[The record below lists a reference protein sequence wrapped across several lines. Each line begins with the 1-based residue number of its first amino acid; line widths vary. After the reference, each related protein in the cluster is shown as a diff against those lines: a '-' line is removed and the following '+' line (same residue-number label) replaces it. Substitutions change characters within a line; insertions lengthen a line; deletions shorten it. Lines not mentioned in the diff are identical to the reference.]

1 MNYRNN
7 IRNIAIIAHVDHGK
21 TTLIDAALKQAGVF
35 RQNQAVA
42 ERVMDSND
50 LEIERGI
57 TIFSKN
63 AALFYKDYKI
73 NIVDTPGHAD
83 FGGEVQRIL
92 KMVDSVLL
100 LVDAFEGPMPQTKYV
115 LKKSLEQGLNPIVVI
130 NKIDR
135 PNARP
140 SEVLD
145 AVFDLFV
152 ELNADEEQLDFP
164 VIYASAKEGFAKYEP
179 EDTNRDLIPLF
190 DTIITHVKEP
200 GGDVSSPLQ
209 LFISAVGY
217 DDYLGKMGTGKIHNG
232 TIVLGEEVL
241 LIKKTGEETRHKITK
256 LFTYNGLKRESVPEA
271 FTGDIVTI
279 AGIDTIDVGETVTH
293 KDHPVALP
301 AIHIDEPTL
310 AMTFI
315 VNDSPF
321 AGNEGKYVT
330 SRHVWNRLQKE
341 ILTNVSLRVEETESK
356 NAFLIKGR
364 GALQLSILIEN
375 MRREGFEFQVSK
387 PELIYR
393 NVGGRKHEPVELAII
408 DVADEYAGVV
418 IEMFGQRKGELRNM
432 AAGTDG
438 YTRLEFHIPS
448 RGLIGFSNEFLTATH
463 GTGIINHSFYDYET
477 YKGEMNRKTKGVLI
491 ALEPGTS
498 VAYGLF
504 NLQERGSL
512 FIDSGIPVYTGMI
525 VGEHSKES
533 DLVVNVCKTK
543 KLTNMRASGADDAV
557 RLTPPRQFTLEQ
569 ALEYIEDDELLEVTP
584 RTIRMRKKYLDFH
597 ARKRA
602 EKLKTHDAGIFLA
615 EKGEREGRV

>member
-1 MNYRNN
+1 MEEMYIKMKRLK
-7 IRNIAIIAHVDHGK
+7 NIAIIAHVDHGK

-35 RQNQAVA
+35 RANQEVA

-50 LEIERGI
+50 LERERGI
-57 TIFSKN
+57 TIFYKN
-63 AALFYKDYKI
+63 AALFYRDYKI
-73 NIVDTPGHAD
+73 NFVDTPGHAD
-83 FGGEVQRIL
+83 FGGEVQRIM

-115 LKKSLEQGLNPIVVI
+115 LKKSLEHGLNPIVVI

-140 SEVLD
+140 NDVLN
-145 AVFDLFV
+145 AVFDLFI
-152 ELNADEEQLDFP
+152 ELNADEGQLDFP
-164 VIYASAKEGFAKYEP
+164 VIYASAKEGFARYEL

-190 DTIITHVKEP
+190 ETIITHVKDP
-200 GGDVSSPLQ
+200 GGDVSRPLQ
-209 LFISAVGY
+209 LFISAIGY
-217 DDYLGKMGTGKIHNG
+217 DNYLGKMGTGKIHNG
-232 TIVLGEEVL
+232 TITQGEEVL
-241 LIKKTGEETRHKITK
+241 LIKKNGEKTRHKITK
-256 LFTYNGLKRESVPEA
+256 IFTYNGLKRESVPRA
-271 FTGDIVTI
+271 YVGDIVSV
-279 AGIDTIDVGETVTH
+279 AGIDTVDVGETVTH
-293 KDHPVALP
+293 KDHPDALP

-310 AMTFI
+310 AITFI

-330 SRHVWNRLQKE
+330 SRHVWDRLQKE
-341 ILTNVSLRVEETESK
+341 LLTNVSLRVEETGAK

-364 GALQLSILIEN
+364 GALQLAVLIEN
-375 MRREGFEFQVSK
+375 MRREGYEFQVSK
-387 PELIYR
+387 PEVIYR
-393 NVGGRKHEPVELAII
+393 YIDGCKYEPVELAVV
-408 DVADEYAGVV
+408 DVADRYAGVV

-432 AAGTDG
+432 VSGTGG

-463 GTGIINHSFYDYET
+463 GTGILNHSFYDYEP
-477 YKGEMNRKTKGVLI
+477 YRGEMNRKTKGVLI
-491 ALEPGTS
+491 AMELGTS

-512 FIDSGIPVYTGMI
+512 FIDSGTPVYAGMI
-525 VGEHSKES
+525 VGEHSKDS

-557 RLTPPRQFTLEQ
+557 RLTPSRRFTLEE
-569 ALEYIEDDELLEVTP
+569 ALEYIEDDELLEITP

-602 EKLKTHDAGIFLA
+602 EKTRGPAARGA
-615 EKGEREGRV
+615 